1 MRILVIDD
9 EAEVGATLIAAVPT
23 RGPTP
28 TRRFAPTS
36 PFKGEGVYV
45 RVPSPPSTPP
55 AASLRTGLEGE
66 GQGGGMRYSAATE
79 AA

>member
-9 EAEVGATLIAAVPT
+9 EAEVGATLIAAIPT

-28 TRRFAPTS
+28 TRPPGHFVPGVAPTS

-45 RVPSPPSTPP
+45 RVPSGG
-55 AASLRTGLEGE
+55 TGW
-66 GQGGGMRYSAATE
+66 GMRYSAATE

>member
-23 RGPTP
+23 RRPTP

-36 PFKGEGVYV
+36 PFMWEGVFV
-45 RVPSPPSTPP
+45 RVPSP
-55 AASLRTGLEGE
+55 LEGE